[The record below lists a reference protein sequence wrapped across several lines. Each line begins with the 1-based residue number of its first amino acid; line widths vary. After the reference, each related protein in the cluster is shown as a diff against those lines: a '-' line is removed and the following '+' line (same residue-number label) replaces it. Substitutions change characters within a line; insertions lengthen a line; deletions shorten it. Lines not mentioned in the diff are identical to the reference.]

1 MGDVNNDGFLDLAK
15 GRNLWVQQANENHW
29 IKFKLNGIQSNL
41 MGIGAWIVIYTKD
54 QIQLRELRAEQG
66 YAAMSSLRTF
76 WTWLKASIDSVLVYW
91 PSGLI
96 LKTADVLGESECVE
110 KPS

>member
-66 YAAMSSLRTF
+66 YAAMSSLQITF
-76 WTWLKASIDSVLVYW
+76 WTWLKSIHRQRTCLLAVRSY
-91 PSGLI
+91 
-96 LKTADVLGESECVE
+96 LKAKDTQ
-110 KPS
+110 K

>member
-54 QIQLRELRAEQG
+54 QIQLPGTQGRATRICRHVES
-66 YAAMSSLRTF
+66 ASTF
-76 WTWLKASIDSVLVYW
+76 WTWLKSIHRQRTCLLAVRSL
-91 PSGLI
+91 SQ
-96 LKTADVLGESECVE
+96 S
-110 KPS
+110 